1 MLLDKV
7 RREKVCKQPRVGL
20 TYIVAGRG
28 EFGGSA
34 HVVIMLPERRKRG
47 KEGEDSVR
55 ERRGGRERK
64 EISNLQRLSTRKKRR
79 QTLCLLVPQ
88 APLVIDA

>member
-7 RREKVCKQPRVGL
+7 RREVCKQPRVGL

-34 HVVIMLPERRKRG
+34 HVVIVLPERRKTRR
-47 KEGEDSVR
+47 EGEDSVR
-55 ERRGGRERK
+55 EKRK
-64 EISNLQRLSTRKKRR
+64 EGEK
-79 QTLCLLVPQ
+79 
-88 APLVIDA
+88 